1 MNEMRYKLDNID
13 VFEVAHSIC
22 VAITDCMTSEELK
35 NYWKEIRNEIMMK
48 YQNSLTDDFSRWN
61 FYIFYVVDNLDTL
74 DGSLR
79 YIVEHDTVSSRKI
92 LIDKKEIKDGGST
105 YDIVVRKYINYNII
119 PVNIQSEGIESF
131 ERSEDVVE
139 LINTFKK

>member
-1 MNEMRYKLDNID
+1 MRYKLDNID

-61 FYIFYVVDNLDTL
+61 FYIFYVVDNLDSL

-92 LIDKKEIKDGGST
+92 LIDTKEIKDDGSI
-105 YDIVVRKYINYNII
+105 YDIVINKYINYNII

>member
-1 MNEMRYKLDNID
+1 MNEMRYKIDNID
-13 VFEVAHSIC
+13 VFKVAHSIC

-48 YQNSLTDDFSRWN
+48 YQNFLTDDFSRWN
-61 FYIFYVVDNLDTL
+61 LYIFYVVDNLDTL

-119 PVNIQSEGIESF
+119 PVNIQSEEIESF
-131 ERSEDVVE
+131 DKSEDAVI

>member
-1 MNEMRYKLDNID
+1 MNEMRYKIDNID
-13 VFEVAHSIC
+13 VFKVAHSIC
-22 VAITDCMTSEELK
+22 VVITDCMTSEELK
-35 NYWKEIRNEIMMK
+35 NYWKGIRNEIMMK

-119 PVNIQSEGIESF
+119 PVNIQSEEIESF
-131 ERSEDVVE
+131 DKSEDAVI

>member
-1 MNEMRYKLDNID
+1 
-13 VFEVAHSIC
+13 
-22 VAITDCMTSEELK
+22 
-35 NYWKEIRNEIMMK
+35 MMK

-119 PVNIQSEGIESF
+119 PVNIQSEEIESF
-131 ERSEDVVE
+131 DKSEDAVI

>member
-61 FYIFYVVDNLDTL
+61 FYIFYVVDNLDSL

-92 LIDKKEIKDGGST
+92 LIDTKEIKDDGSI
-105 YDIVVRKYINYNII
+105 YDIVINKYINYNII

>member
-1 MNEMRYKLDNID
+1 MD
-13 VFEVAHSIC
+13 A
-22 VAITDCMTSEELK
+22 
-35 NYWKEIRNEIMMK
+35 
-48 YQNSLTDDFSRWN
+48 FSRWN

-119 PVNIQSEGIESF
+119 PVNIQSEEIESF
-131 ERSEDVVE
+131 DKSEDAVI

>member
-35 NYWKEIRNEIMMK
+35 HYWKEIRNEIMMK

-61 FYIFYVVDNLDTL
+61 FYIFYVVDNLDSL

-92 LIDKKEIKDGGST
+92 LIDTKEIKDDGSI
-105 YDIVVRKYINYNII
+105 YDIVINKYINYNII